1 MTIQQWV
8 ATGEGLN
15 KPDQGV
21 VNRLIAVGVVLTENI
36 PDDAG
41 AFAVRPVWGEPQFL
55 HRIENPALHRFQ
67 TVAGIGQ
74 GPTHDHAHGVFEVG
88 ALHLL
93 MQSN

>member
-41 AFAVRPVWGEPQFL
+41 ANAPEGKTNSQLR
-55 HRIENPALHRFQ
+55 NPTAA
-67 TVAGIGQ
+67 AGIYAGWDAAIWDFG
-74 GPTHDHAHGVFEVG
+74 GPAQYPILKSGELS
-88 ALHLL
+88 AAA
-93 MQSN
+93 QRR